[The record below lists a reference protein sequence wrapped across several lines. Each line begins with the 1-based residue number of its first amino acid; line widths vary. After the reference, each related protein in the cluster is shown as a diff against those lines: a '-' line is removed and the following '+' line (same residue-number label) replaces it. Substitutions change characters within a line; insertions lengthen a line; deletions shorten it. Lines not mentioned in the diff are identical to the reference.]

1 MKVKGDY
8 RRNGYAH
15 VESLIPAEVAAALL
29 RRIKIDLEAE
39 GALIRFASTAITKR
53 VAYDVYVADY
63 GADGAVPLGLTP
75 AMEALTGAALLP
87 TYTYFRLYKQNDIC
101 RVHSDR
107 SACEHSLSLTLGYSD
122 GKVWPL
128 TWVSTRSNAAG
139 GSTTIPRCRAR
150 DHRHATRRRRALSR
164 GRAPARPHDAQPNRW
179 SAHMFLHWVDR
190 DGPHKAH
197 AFDAR
202 SDAGVAVD
210 FELLASADA

>member
-8 RRNGYAH
+8 RRDGYAH

-29 RRIKIDLEAE
+29 HRIKIDLEAE
-39 GALIRFASTAITKR
+39 GPLIRFASTAPITKR
-53 VAYDVYVADY
+53 VACDVYVADY
-63 GADGAVPLGLTP
+63 APMAQFLWGLTP

-87 TYTYFRLYKQNDIC
+87 TYNYVRLYKQNDIC

-122 GKVWPL
+122 GKVWPFD
-128 TWVSTRSNAAG
+128 VGVDAIERGGRIDDDFGDAAHA
-139 GSTTIPRCRAR
+139 TIAMQPGDAVLYRGVE
-150 DHRHATRRRRALSR
+150 HRH
-164 GRAPARPHDAQPNRW
+164 GRTTPNPNRW

-190 DGPHKAH
+190 DGPHKQH

-202 SDAGVAVD
+202 TDTSAPVD
-210 FELLASADA
+210 FQL